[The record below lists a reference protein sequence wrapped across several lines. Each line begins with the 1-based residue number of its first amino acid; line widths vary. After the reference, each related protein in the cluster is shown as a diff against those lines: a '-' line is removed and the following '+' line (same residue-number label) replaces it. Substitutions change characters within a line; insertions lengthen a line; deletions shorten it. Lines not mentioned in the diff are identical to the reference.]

1 MPFLSR
7 NPATEASYGEFPSI
21 DKTALLATLGRVRET
36 QKSWREVP
44 LAQRAAAVQ
53 RLGSALLARRDELA
67 RLITEEMGKVQR
79 EARAEIEKCAQLCE
93 YCATE
98 GVAYLAPEPAAVTG
112 SRAYVAYQPLGV
124 VLGIMP
130 WNFPFWQVLRFA
142 VPALLA
148 GNGAAYKHAPNV
160 PRCALALES
169 LALEAGLP
177 PGLLTNLF
185 IEDALVADA
194 IASPHVHAVTV
205 TGSER
210 AGRAVAALAG
220 VHLKKCILELGGSDP
235 FVVLAD
241 ADLEWTVRQAVK
253 SRYMNCGQACIAA
266 KRFILTPEIADDFVQ
281 QFVEQVAT
289 LKTGDPFDSTTAMG
303 PLARR
308 DLRDHLDL
316 QVHTAVTGGAQVL
329 LGGHPEAGPGWFYAP
344 TVLDGITPASPVWQ
358 QELFGPVALVV
369 RARNEEEALAL
380 ANDTPYGL
388 GSSVWSRDVARA
400 ERFAARIEAG
410 CAYVN
415 SLVKSDPRLPFGGIK
430 NSGFGRELS
439 SHGIREFT
447 NVKTLWVRESGNV

>member
-21 DKTALLATLGRVRET
+21 DKATLLATLERVREA
-36 QKSWREVP
+36 QKSWRDVP
-44 LAQRAAAVQ
+44 LAERAVAVQ

-93 YCATE
+93 YYATE
-98 GVAYLAPEPAAVTG
+98 GIAYLAPEPAAVPA

-169 LALEAGLP
+169 LVLEAGLP

-253 SRYMNCGQACIAA
+253 SRYVNCGQACIAA
-266 KRFILTPEIADDFVQ
+266 KRFILAPEIADAFVR

-289 LKTGDPFDSTTAMG
+289 LKTGDPFDAATAMG

-316 QVHTAVTGGAQVL
+316 QVRTAVSGGAQVL
-329 LGGHPEAGPGWFYAP
+329 LGGHPETGPGWFYAP

-358 QELFGPVALVV
+358 QELFGPVALIV
-369 RARNEEEALAL
+369 RAHDEADALAL

-388 GSSVWSRDVARA
+388 GSSVWSRDVTRA
-400 ERFAARIEAG
+400 EQFAARIEAG
-410 CAYVN
+410 CSYVN
-415 SLVKSDPRLPFGGIK
+415 SLVKSNPRLPFGGIK